1 MKMNIKPAFRYQ
13 FGSYMRSSGV
23 FFIIM
28 AAVLL
33 VFLVSAT
40 YSGDGSSYFGFTGY
54 VFSTSIFM
62 FVIGIVNIRSDVRLC
77 LQYGVSR
84 RSSFVSNLLV
94 LLLVSAIL
102 AVAGEVM
109 TSIAKYSTA
118 GNERLIVGDLYQLIY
133 MQENLKGGLS
143 LGQHFQSTLVNISL
157 LICAC
162 IGGMFFSLM
171 FWRLNKFWTV
181 IVAVSIP
188 VLMNI
193 IPVGLFRL
201 GVDLEPLLNWIISSP
216 YNFVLFFMLTTIAF
230 VGINWLLLRR
240 ADIKGIK

>member
-1 MKMNIKPAFRYQ
+1 
-13 FGSYMRSSGV
+13 
-23 FFIIM
+23 
-28 AAVLL
+28 
-33 VFLVSAT
+33 
-40 YSGDGSSYFGFTGY
+40 
-54 VFSTSIFM
+54 
-62 FVIGIVNIRSDVRLC
+62 
-77 LQYGVSR
+77 
-84 RSSFVSNLLV
+84 
-94 LLLVSAIL
+94 
-102 AVAGEVM
+102 
-109 TSIAKYSTA
+109 
-118 GNERLIVGDLYQLIY
+118 

-181 IVAVSIP
+181 IVAVSIM